1 MDFIRIVIE
10 YTGIFFIAYLIG
22 YSTFLFLSVIV
33 GGTVLFDKRKKERLK
48 NVLNHD
54 YYMPITIIVP
64 AYNEEVTVVDS
75 VKSLLSLDY
84 QLYEIVVVDDGSSDS
99 TSQKM
104 IEHFDMKQIRR
115 PINRA
120 VKCKPVRAI
129 YSTDQQK
136 VPITL
141 IKKENGGKADALNMG
156 INASKFPYFICM
168 DADSVLQQDSLKE
181 IMNTIL
187 EDNNII
193 AAGGLVRP
201 SNGLKIMEGRV
212 INYRLPPKILVA
224 MQTLEYERS
233 FLASRLLLDQF
244 NGNLIISGAFGMF
257 KKDIVID
264 AGGYDH
270 STIGEDMELVVKLHV
285 FCRANNRPYLI
296 KYAPDAICWT
306 QVPERL
312 HDLTSQ
318 RRRWHLGL
326 FQSMW
331 KYKEVFAN
339 PRFGAISWISYFYF
353 LVYELASPFIE
364 LFGIITIV
372 LAFLVELINV
382 KFMIMFF
389 LIYVIFGVIL
399 TTTAFIN
406 RIYTQ
411 NQTLYLTDIIK
422 ATGLC
427 VIEISVLRFIM
438 AWVRIT
444 AFIGYNRR
452 KTDWGKIER
461 QKINLR

>member
-54 YYMPITIIVP
+54 YYMPITIIIP

-104 IEHFDMKQIRR
+104 IEHFDMKQIRQ

-168 DADSVLQQDSLKE
+168 DADSVLQQNSLKE

-201 SNGLKIMEGRV
+201 SNGLKIKEGRV
-212 INYRLPPKILVA
+212 INYRLSPKILVA

-264 AGGYDH
+264 AGGYDQ

-406 RIYTQ
+406 RIFTQ
-411 NQTLYLTDIIK
+411 NHTLYLTDIIK

>member
-104 IEHFDMKQIRR
+104 IEHFDMKQIRQ

>member
-1 MDFIRIVIE
+1 
-10 YTGIFFIAYLIG
+10 
-22 YSTFLFLSVIV
+22 
-33 GGTVLFDKRKKERLK
+33 
-48 NVLNHD
+48 
-54 YYMPITIIVP
+54 
-64 AYNEEVTVVDS
+64 
-75 VKSLLSLDY
+75 
-84 QLYEIVVVDDGSSDS
+84 
-99 TSQKM
+99 
-104 IEHFDMKQIRR
+104 
-115 PINRA
+115 
-120 VKCKPVRAI
+120 
-129 YSTDQQK
+129 
-136 VPITL
+136 
-141 IKKENGGKADALNMG
+141 
-156 INASKFPYFICM
+156 
-168 DADSVLQQDSLKE
+168 
-181 IMNTIL
+181 
-187 EDNNII
+187 
-193 AAGGLVRP
+193 
-201 SNGLKIMEGRV
+201 
-212 INYRLPPKILVA
+212 
-224 MQTLEYERS
+224 
-233 FLASRLLLDQF
+233 
-244 NGNLIISGAFGMF
+244 
-257 KKDIVID
+257 
-264 AGGYDH
+264 
-270 STIGEDMELVVKLHV
+270 VVKLHV

-306 QVPERL
+306 PVPERL

>member
-461 QKINLR
+461 QKIT